1 MITVN
6 NFFGHPVKEISI
18 TRYGHD
24 RQLIST
30 FSPFEIY
37 QYSDAMLKH
46 QPKDSL
52 KKIEKTLLYSKRPV
66 YFNKTTIDRT
76 IHNGTGA
83 TRANDAKDFDE
94 RITKFR
100 NQLKN
105 EYVYRVPLRYFADL
119 RKIDFPLKIGSR
131 TKSHLE
137 TDPKK
142 LFESRKVLA
151 ATAGI
156 PSSDTKIIFTKAPF
170 IK

>member
-1 MITVN
+1 M
-6 NFFGHPVKEISI
+6 
-18 TRYGHD
+18 
-24 RQLIST
+24 
-30 FSPFEIY
+30 
-37 QYSDAMLKH
+37 
-46 QPKDSL
+46 
-52 KKIEKTLLYSKRPV
+52 LYSKRPV
-66 YFNKTTIDRT
+66 YFNETTIDRT

-83 TRANDAKDFDE
+83 TRANEAKDFDE

-105 EYVYRVPLRYFADL
+105 EYVYRFPLRYFTDL
-119 RKIDFPLKIGSR
+119 RKMNFPLKIGSR
-131 TKSHLE
+131 IKSHLE

-156 PSSDTKIIFTKAPF
+156 PSPDAKIIFTKAPF